1 MIKKISLFIVAA
13 CVLFACTDDKA
24 KEKAMLDEVIK
35 IHDEVMG
42 KEEYLMRN
50 KMQMDSILT
59 PGPVN
64 DKYTMEQKV
73 TISAM
78 RFKLIAA
85 DEAMSTWMQ
94 RFDAELKGKTHDEKL
109 KYYAEQK
116 KAVVRIDSQI
126 TAAVEASDKYLK
138 EIKK

>member
-1 MIKKISLFIVAA
+1 MMKKTILFIAA
-13 CVLFACTDDKA
+13 SYILFACTDDKA
-24 KEKAMLDEVIK
+24 KEKAVLDEVIK

-64 DKYTMEQKV
+64 DKYSMEEKV

-94 RFDAELKGKTHDEKL
+94 RFDAELKGKTHEEKL

-116 KAVVRIDSQI
+116 KAVMRIDWQI
-126 TAAVEASDKYLK
+126 TVAVEASDKYLK

>member
-1 MIKKISLFIVAA
+1 MLKKTSLFVVIA
-13 CVLFACTDDKA
+13 CALFACTDDKS
-24 KEKAMLDEVIK
+24 KEKAALDEVIK

-64 DKYTMEQKV
+64 DKYSMEQKV

-78 RFKLIAA
+78 RFKLVAA
-85 DEAMSTWMQ
+85 DEAMSIWMQ
-94 RFDAELKGKTHDEKL
+94 RFDPELKGKTHEQKL

-116 KAVVRIDSQI
+116 KAVTRLDSQI
-126 TAAVEASDKYLK
+126 TVAVEASDKYLK